1 MENQNQLQ
9 PRKLQRNDWS
19 PISIEL
25 KRYYDGLVK
34 QLEADTPAFFDRVM
48 TRAEQ
53 TESVSR

>member
-34 QLEADTPAFFDRVM
+34 QLETDTPPVFDRVM

-53 TESVSR
+53 T